1 MKVISMTD
9 HMVTMDKAT
18 AASILAIPQN
28 ASAHD
33 IEDAYARMCA
43 ILSDDGVAIGRRRIL
58 DMARAVMLDDDF
70 DVIGADGKPVDNTNA
85 ANASGRCDTVG
96 DREDIGFDAVGFD
109 PVDVGFDRKR
119 DGKSDK
125 ASRKSGG
132 NGKSTGIFAHIAALI
147 ASLKASVMSLVGA
160 KAKSDAASA
169 SAAAATASVAADAAV
184 NAGRKAAGFA
194 RKALDSSVSAAKGA
208 YQRAAE
214 QREIDKRRAAASSN
228 GTGSGCADHTGACDA
243 TASMPHVNPDMSN
256 PYESMPPQ
264 YDSEEHG
271 PLYWV
276 AAKFPYKTAFVV
288 YALYTMIDVYAACAQ
303 NPADVD
309 FYGFMGS
316 LIWSVLMLFLAVV
329 NSLPIISG
337 IITNFIRK
345 VMMRVAE
352 FIEGLY
358 FKARSM

>member
-1 MKVISMTD
+1 MTD

-28 ASAHD
+28 APAHD

-43 ILSDDGVAIGRRRIL
+43 ILSDDDVAIGRRRIL
-58 DMARAVMLDDDF
+58 DMARAVMLDDAF

-85 ANASGRCDTVG
+85 ANVSGRCDTVG

-109 PVDVGFDRKR
+109 PIDVGFDRKR

-125 ASRKSGG
+125 ASRKGNG
-132 NGKSTGIFAHIAALI
+132 NGKGDGVSIFARISAFL
-147 ASLKASVMSLVGA
+147 ASLKTSVMSLVGA
-160 KAKSDAASA
+160 KAKSDAANVG
-169 SAAAATASVAADAAV
+169 AAAATASVAADAAI

-214 QREIDKRRAAASSN
+214 QREIDKRRAAASGN
-228 GTGSGCADHTGACDA
+228 GTGSGCADHTGACGA
-243 TASMPHVNPDMSN
+243 TASMPHVNPDTSN

-288 YALYTMIDVYAACAQ
+288 YAMYTMIDVYAACAQ
-303 NPADVD
+303 DPATVD

-316 LIWSVLMLFLAVV
+316 LVWSVLMLFLAVV

>member
-1 MKVISMTD
+1 MTD
-9 HMVTMDKAT
+9 PMKTMDKAT
-18 AASILAIPQN
+18 AASILSVPQN
-28 ASAHD
+28 ASVHD
-33 IEDAYARMCA
+33 IEDAYARLTA
-43 ILSDDGVAIGRRRIL
+43 ILGDDESSAGRRHIL
-58 DMARAVMLDDDF
+58 DMARAVMINDSF
-70 DVIGADGKPVDNTNA
+70 DVIDADGN
-85 ANASGRCDTVG
+85 TVG
-96 DREDIGFDAVGFD
+96 DKTAASASELRGTVSSAEHIGFDAVGFD

-119 DGKSDK
+119 DGKYDK
-125 ASRKSGG
+125 ANRKSGG
-132 NGKSTGIFAHIAALI
+132 DGKSTGVFAHIAALI
-147 ASLKASVMSLVGA
+147 ASLKTSVMSLVGA

-194 RKALDSSVSAAKGA
+194 RKALDSSFSAAKGA

-214 QREIDKRRAAASSN
+214 QCEIDKRRATASGN

-303 NPADVD
+303 DPATVD

-316 LIWSVLMLFLAVV
+316 LVWSVLMLFLAVV

-345 VMMRVAE
+345 VMMRVTE

>member
-1 MKVISMTD
+1 MTD
-9 HMVTMDKAT
+9 PMKTMDKAT
-18 AASILAIPQN
+18 AASILSVPQN
-28 ASAHD
+28 ASVHD
-33 IEDAYARMCA
+33 IEDAYVRLTA
-43 ILSDDGVAIGRRRIL
+43 ILGDDESSAGRRHIL
-58 DMARAVMLDDDF
+58 DMARAVMINDSF
-70 DVIGADGKPVDNTNA
+70 DVIDADGN
-85 ANASGRCDTVG
+85 TVG
-96 DREDIGFDAVGFD
+96 DKTAASASERRGTVGSAEHIGFDAVGFD
-109 PVDVGFDRKR
+109 PVNVGFDRKR
-119 DGKSDK
+119 DGKFDK

-132 NGKSTGIFAHIAALI
+132 NGKSTGVFARIAALI

-160 KAKSDAASA
+160 KAKSDAAST
-169 SAAAATASVAADAAV
+169 SAAAADAVV

-214 QREIDKRRAAASSN
+214 QRELDRRRAATDG
-228 GTGSGCADHTGACDA
+228 GTGNGSSYTDHTGACDA

-303 NPADVD
+303 DPATVD

-316 LIWSVLMLFLAVV
+316 LVWSVLMLFLAVV

>member
-1 MKVISMTD
+1 MTD
-9 HMVTMDKAT
+9 PMKTMDKAT
-18 AASILAIPQN
+18 AASILSVPQN
-28 ASAHD
+28 ASVHD
-33 IEDAYARMCA
+33 IEDAYARLTA
-43 ILSDDGVAIGRRRIL
+43 ILGDDESSAGRRHIL
-58 DMARAVMLDDDF
+58 DMARAVMIDDSF

-96 DREDIGFDAVGFD
+96 DMEDIGFDAVGFD
-109 PVDVGFDRKR
+109 PVNVGFDRKR
-119 DGKSDK
+119 CSKPDK
-125 ASRKSGG
+125 ASRKGNIGG
-132 NGKSTGIFAHIAALI
+132 KGDSVSIFARIATFI

-214 QREIDKRRAAASSN
+214 QREINRRRAATDG
-228 GTGSGCADHTGACDA
+228 GTGNGSSYADHTGACDA
-243 TASMPHVNPDMSN
+243 TASMPHVNPDTSN

-264 YDSEEHG
+264 YDSEDHG

>member
-1 MKVISMTD
+1 MTD
-9 HMVTMDKAT
+9 PMKTMDKAT
-18 AASILAIPQN
+18 AASILSVPQN
-28 ASAHD
+28 ASVHD
-33 IEDAYARMCA
+33 IEAAYAQLTA
-43 ILSDDGVAIGRRRIL
+43 IIGDDESSTGRRRIL
-58 DMARAVMLDDDF
+58 DMARAVMIDDGF
-70 DVIGADGKPVDNTNA
+70 DVIDADGN
-85 ANASGRCDTVG
+85 TVG
-96 DREDIGFDAVGFD
+96 DKTAASASERRGTVGSAEHIGFDAVGFD
-109 PVDVGFDRKR
+109 PVEVGFDRKR
-119 DGKSDK
+119 DGKPDK

-132 NGKSTGIFAHIAALI
+132 NGKSTGVFAHIAALI
-147 ASLKASVMSLVGA
+147 ASLKASAMSLVGA
-160 KAKSDAASA
+160 KVKSDAASA

-184 NAGRKAAGFA
+184 NAGRKATVFA

-276 AAKFPYKTAFVV
+276 AAKFPYKTAFIV

-303 NPADVD
+303 DPATVD

-316 LIWSVLMLFLAVV
+316 LVWSVLMLFLAVV